1 MSHNIAQVD
10 NARLRQARIVTLAS
24 LGMAVVSSV
33 TLPGIGVLLEDRPP
47 RIVLGGLGLLFFC
60 AAQAGALYGTMTPWL
75 TEKARRRLLLCF
87 GAASVVSVPL
97 LAPVAT
103 HQWDTWAWV
112 AGSIAGSLPFL
123 RVRRTPAIAV
133 AATTLAVNAAVAWWA
148 GESVLGYTWRA
159 ASLALTVAAMSFVH
173 IWLWDLLRQ
182 AEDGR
187 AAQARL
193 AATEE
198 RLRFARDVH
207 DVLGH
212 DLSIITLKAELA
224 ARLAPAD
231 AETAA
236 REAAEVQQLAAEA
249 LTKMRTA
256 VNGYRVVDLR
266 DQLTAIAEV
275 LRSSGVRCTITQP
288 EDDLPPDLAA
298 LLTPV
303 LREASTNMLR
313 HSQASWCT
321 IDVTRDGEGV
331 RMTVANDGAG
341 DAKADRHSSG
351 LTGLADRLAEG
362 GGKLRTR
369 REDGV
374 FTLQATVRA

>member
-1 MSHNIAQVD
+1 MSHNIAQVE
-10 NARLRQARIVTLAS
+10 NTRLRRARIITLSS
-24 LGMAVVSSV
+24 LGVTMLSSMI
-33 TLPGIGVLLEDRPP
+33 LPGIGLLMDSRPLW
-47 RIVLGGLGLLFFC
+47 IVLGAFGALFFC
-60 AAQAGALYGTMTPWL
+60 AAQAGALYATMTPWL
-75 TEKARRRLLLCF
+75 TEKATRRLLMWF
-87 GAASVVSVPL
+87 GIASVVSIPL
-97 LAPVAT
+97 LGPVSIDRW
-103 HQWDTWAWV
+103 HTWAWV
-112 AGSIAGSLPFL
+112 AGSIAGSMPLL

-133 AATTLAVNAAVAWWA
+133 TVATFAVNAGIAWWA
-148 GESVLGYTWRA
+148 GKSVLGYTWRA
-159 ASLALTVAAMSFVH
+159 ASLALAVAGMSFVY

-182 AEDGR
+182 AEEGR

-212 DLSIITLKAELA
+212 DLSVITLKAELA
-224 ARLAPAD
+224 ARLAPTD
-231 AETAA
+231 ASAAA
-236 REAAEVQQLAAEA
+236 REAGEVQHLAAEA
-249 LTKMRTA
+249 LAKMRTA

-266 DQLTAIAEV
+266 DQLTAIGEV

-288 EDDLPPDLAA
+288 EDDLPPDAA
-298 LLTPV
+298 ARLTPV

-321 IDVTRDGEGV
+321 IEVARDGEGV

-341 DAKADRHSSG
+341 IAKADRYSSG
-351 LTGLADRLAEG
+351 LTGLAERLAEG
-362 GGKLRTR
+362 GGKLRTQQ
-369 REDGV
+369 EDGV

>member
-33 TLPGIGVLLEDRPP
+33 TLPGIGLLMEDRPLW
-47 RIVLGGLGLLFFC
+47 IVLGGLGLLFFSV
-60 AAQAGALYGTMTPWL
+60 AQAGALYATMTPWL
-75 TEKARRRLLLCF
+75 TEKARRRLLVWF
-87 GAASVVSVPL
+87 AVASVVSVPL
-97 LAPVAT
+97 LAPVAIPR
-103 HQWDTWAWV
+103 WDTWAWV
-112 AGSIAGSLPFL
+112 AGSIGGSLPFL
-123 RVRRTPAIAV
+123 RVRRAPAIVVAV
-133 AATTLAVNAAVAWWA
+133 TTLAVNAAVAWWA

-159 ASLALTVAAMSFVH
+159 ASLALTVAVMSFVH

-182 AEDGR
+182 AEEGR

-231 AETAA
+231 AVAAA
-236 REAAEVQQLAAEA
+236 REAGEVQQLAAEA

-275 LRSSGVRCTITQP
+275 LRSSGVRCTVTQP
-288 EDDLPPDLAA
+288 EDDLPPDVAA
-298 LLTPV
+298 RLTPV

-341 DAKADRHSSG
+341 DAEADRYSSG

-369 REDGV
+369 QEDGV